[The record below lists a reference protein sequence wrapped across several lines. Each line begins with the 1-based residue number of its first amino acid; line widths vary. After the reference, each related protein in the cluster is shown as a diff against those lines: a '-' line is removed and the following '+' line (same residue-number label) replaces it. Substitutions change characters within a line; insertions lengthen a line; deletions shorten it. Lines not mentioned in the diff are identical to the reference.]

1 MSHTFNF
8 TLSGSQEQ
16 CLFWQS
22 KFSDFLS
29 SARTPLPAE
38 VDMNIKAKGGAGAA
52 RPQDGGYVAP
62 TYSAAPMATYAAAPP
77 MATYAAAPPMATYA
91 AAPPAAGPRGAGG
104 NATIRPTRA
113 PMEGGAVGVTPK
125 ITNMLEQVRQS
136 IRKHGA
142 VGIRGIGRKFRI
154 CDDDGSKQLD
164 VEEFTKAMRELGFN
178 YSPAEVEMLMNSFDT
193 SGDMK
198 IDYEEFLTAV
208 RPPMSLKRK
217 RIVQKVFEMIDTD
230 KSGVLTAVDLKSRF
244 NPAGDPRVSQREKS
258 ASAVAEEFLSTFDV
272 FDHDGNVG
280 PDEFLKYYQGV
291 SASIDDDSYFELMM
305 RNAWH
310 MSGGTGQSQNTTCLR
325 ILVIHQDGSQTVE
338 ELKNDLGL
346 DKTNRKD
353 IFERLQQ
360 QGCTDAVDVKLYG

>member
-8 TLSGSQEQ
+8 KLTASQDQ
-16 CLFWQS
+16 CLFWQG
-22 KFSDFLS
+22 KFSEFLS
-29 SARTPLPAE
+29 ASRTPLPAE
-38 VDMNIKAKGGAGAA
+38 VDMNIKANAGGAS
-52 RPQDGGYVAP
+52 RPQGGGYAAPAYSAPPGGFVAP

-77 MATYAAAPPMATYA
+77 MAYAAAPPPRA
-91 AAPPAAGPRGAGG
+91 AAAKAPGAPLGG
-104 NATIRPTRA
+104 
-113 PMEGGAVGVTPK
+113 GGAAVTPK
-125 ITNMLEQVRQS
+125 VTNMLEQVRQS
-136 IRKHGA
+136 VRKHGA

-164 VEEFTKAMRELGFN
+164 LEEFTKAMHELGFS
-178 YSPAEVEMLMNSFDT
+178 YSAAEVQMLMEAFDT
-193 SGDMK
+193 GGDMK
-198 IDYEEFLTAV
+198 IDYEEFLQAV

-217 RIVQKVFEMIDTD
+217 RIVQKVFDMIDTD
-230 KSGVLTAVDLKSRF
+230 KSGTLTPSDLKSRF

-258 ASAVAEEFLSTFDV
+258 ASAVAAEFLSTFDV

-280 PDEFLKYYQGV
+280 AEEFLKYYQGV

-325 ILVIHQDGSQTVE
+325 ILVIHQDGTQTVE

-353 IFERLQQ
+353 IFDRLNQ
-360 QGCTDAVDVKLYG
+360 QGITDAVDVKLYG